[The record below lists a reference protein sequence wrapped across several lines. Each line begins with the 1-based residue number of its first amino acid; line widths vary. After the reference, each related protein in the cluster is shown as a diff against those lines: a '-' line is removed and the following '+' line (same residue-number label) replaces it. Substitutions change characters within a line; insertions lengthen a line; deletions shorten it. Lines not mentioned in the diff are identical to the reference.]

1 MLIAWE
7 YDFNKWKERFIEY
20 LEINGIKPSTAKDY
34 GRRIEKILEE
44 ENITIQ
50 ELFRDCDSWV
60 EEYKKGMTIN
70 AIAKKYGRDNGT
82 VEKYIANPTAV
93 TKVNYKGRQIKNV
106 NTGQIFKSI
115 NSAAKW
121 AGCGATT
128 LTRHLA
134 SDKIAGKVPETG
146 EPAKW
151 IEIL

>member
-60 EEYKKGMTIN
+60 EEYKTGK
-70 AIAKKYGRDNGT
+70 R
-82 VEKYIANPTAV
+82 V
-93 TKVNYKGRQIKNV
+93 NV
-106 NTGQIFKSI
+106 NKARHYAPSSALIKFKDFVPVLRKMS
-115 NSAAKW
+115 
-121 AGCGATT
+121 TT
-128 LTRHLA
+128 QEQ
-134 SDKIAGKVPETG
+134 ETMD
-146 EPAKW
+146 
-151 IEIL
+151 IYMEIRRTDIIY